1 MTPPRPRRTDP
12 GRRDRLIDVALDVI
26 AERGVAGTTHR
37 SVAAAADVPLGSM
50 TYHFT
55 SRDELLYL
63 AFERMAHAMHDRFD
77 AALAAVPAGA
87 DPREG
92 VVTII
97 CDEKLGYARD
107 MLLTTELYALAMR
120 KSEFRTLTQSW
131 MDASRASL
139 ARYFPAHV
147 VPMIDALIEGLILHG
162 HLGTEPF
169 DVDRVR
175 EAVHRVA
182 AGPSGMA

>member
-1 MTPPRPRRTDP
+1 MTPARPRRTDP
-12 GRRDRLIDVALDVI
+12 GRRDRLIDVTLDVI
-26 AERGVAGTTHR
+26 AENGVAGTTHR

-50 TYHFT
+50 TYHFS
-55 SRDELLYL
+55 SRDELLHL
-63 AFERMAHAMHDRFD
+63 AFERMARAMHGRFD
-77 AALAAVPAGA
+77 AVLATLPPGS

-107 MLLTTELYALAMR
+107 MLLTAELYALAMR
-120 KSEFRTLTQSW
+120 KPQFRTLTQSW

-139 ARYFPAHV
+139 ARHFPPHV

-182 AGPSGMA
+182 GPWPEAV